1 MYPNI
6 LDFKRVEKHNFELT
20 LKSNLTGGNH
30 FFLSKFKMHFKV
42 QQTRLVYL
50 IQVSQ
55 NFLKHVVC
63 CGFEKSK
70 LQKEI
75 SSQNIQVAVF
85 INTLPLSICCTY
97 STQPEVSTYLSQYPF
112 LHDSQKGAYNA
123 KTHTY
128 SPKNVS
134 YIIEEARIRGI
145 RVVPEF
151 DTPGT

>member
-1 MYPNI
+1 MVIISFYPN
-6 LDFKRVEKHNFELT
+6 
-20 LKSNLTGGNH
+20 
-30 FFLSKFKMHFKV
+30 SKCIFKV
-42 QQTRLVYL
+42 QQTRLFYL

-63 CGFEKSK
+63 CGFEKYK

-85 INTLPLSICCTY
+85 INTTFYVLYLFY
-97 STQPEVSTYLSQYPF
+97 PEVSTYLSQYPF

>member
-1 MYPNI
+1 MY
-6 LDFKRVEKHNFELT
+6 LFYQD
-20 LKSNLTGGNH
+20 
-30 FFLSKFKMHFKV
+30 
-42 QQTRLVYL
+42 
-50 IQVSQ
+50 
-55 NFLKHVVC
+55 
-63 CGFEKSK
+63 
-70 LQKEI
+70 
-75 SSQNIQVAVF
+75 
-85 INTLPLSICCTY
+85 
-97 STQPEVSTYLSQYPF
+97 VSTYLSQCPF

>member
-1 MYPNI
+1 MVIISFYPN
-6 LDFKRVEKHNFELT
+6 
-20 LKSNLTGGNH
+20 
-30 FFLSKFKMHFKV
+30 SKCIFKV
-42 QQTRLVYL
+42 QQTRLFYL

-85 INTLPLSICCTY
+85 INTTFYVLYLFY
-97 STQPEVSTYLSQYPF
+97 PEVSTYLSQYPF